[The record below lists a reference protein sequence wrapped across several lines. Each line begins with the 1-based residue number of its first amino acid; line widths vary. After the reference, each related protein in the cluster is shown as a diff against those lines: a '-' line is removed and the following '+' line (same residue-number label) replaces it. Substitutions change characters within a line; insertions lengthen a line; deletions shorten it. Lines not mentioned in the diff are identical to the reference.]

1 MDFLVN
7 ELEFLTSIG
16 TDLELAIE
24 RLQEQKYEIA
34 RRIEENT
41 KKRSNILN
49 KLVKKRKATV
59 VTIGEIDATYKVN

>member
-34 RRIEENT
+34 KRIEENT

-49 KLVKKRKATV
+49 KLVKKRKTTV